1 MSQVTITGGEKNQ
14 SHHYESSSYWNKLIN
29 FPNPEFFMKVT
40 LLVFLF
46 ISFVF
51 LFSLSGR
58 IRDPLL
64 FISTLNTLTT
74 TKCPAD
80 TTVEI
85 VVENHEYA
93 TNISHV
99 VFGIGGSTK
108 TWANRSHYA
117 ELWWKPNVT
126 RGYVWLEK
134 KPNGTWPENSV
145 PYRVSEDV
153 TKRFKYGSMSA
164 NRIARIV
171 LESYRLGLKNVR
183 WFVMGDD
190 DTVFFTENLVTV
202 LAKYDHN
209 QMYYIGGNSE
219 SVEQDVTHSYTMGYG
234 GAGFAIS
241 YPLAEQLVK
250 VLDGCIDRYSY
261 MWGSDQ
267 RVGACMNEIGV
278 PLTKELG
285 FHQVD
290 IHGDPYGLLA
300 AHPVAPLVSLH
311 HLDYVN
317 PIFPTSTSQIDS
329 LEVLMG
335 AYKLDPGRTLQQSF
349 CWEIKKCMYFSNSFY
364 HDWQRNWSVSVSWGN
379 WSVSVSWGYTV
390 QLYLW
395 FAGDDLL
402 RTAFQTFLTWG
413 SWRNDTFTYN
423 TRPMSSEPC
432 ERPLVYFLDNVNND
446 SEVGENYET
455 FISYKRFVA
464 EPWRKEC
471 NRTNF
476 RSALALQTINIT
488 ASRMDPGMW
497 SKAPQRQ
504 CCEITTP
511 YNGVDNNVIQIRIK
525 SCSFEEGFSL
535 PR

>member
-1 MSQVTITGGEKNQ
+1 MSQFTVAGGEKNQ
-14 SHHYESSSYWNKLIN
+14 SHYFETSNWNKLMN

-51 LFSLSGR
+51 LFSISGW

-74 TKCPAD
+74 TKCPD
-80 TTVEI
+80 TTVKI
-85 VVENHEYA
+85 VVENHEYK

-126 RGYVWLEK
+126 RGYVWLDET
-134 KPNGTWPENSV
+134 PNGTGPENSL
-145 PYRVSEDV
+145 PYRVSDDV
-153 TKRFKYGSMSA
+153 SKRFKYGSMSA

-219 SVEQDVTHSYTMGYG
+219 SVEQDINHSYTMGYG

-311 HLDYVN
+311 HLDYLN

-329 LEVLMG
+329 LERLMD
-335 AYKLDPGRTLQQSF
+335 AYKMDPGRTLQQ
-349 CWEIKKCMYFSNSFY
+349 SFY
-364 HDWQRNWSVSVSWGN
+364 HDWQRNWSLA
-379 WSVSVSWGYTV
+379 VSWGYTV
-390 QLYLW
+390 QIYPW
-395 FAGDDLL
+395 FVGDDLL

-413 SWRNDTFTYN
+413 SWRNGTFTFN

-432 ERPLVYFLDNVNND
+432 ERPLVYFLNNVNNG
-446 SEVGENYET
+446 SEIGENHET
-455 FISYKRFVA
+455 FTSYKRFVY
-464 EPWRKEC
+464 EPWRSEC
-471 NRTNF
+471 NRTDF

-488 ASRMDPGMW
+488 ASRMDPGTW

-511 YNGVDNNVIQIRIK
+511 YDGVDNNVIQIRIK
-525 SCSFEEGFSL
+525 SCSFGEGFSL

>member
-1 MSQVTITGGEKNQ
+1 MSQITICGGEKKQ
-14 SHHYESSSYWNKLIN
+14 THYIETSTSYWNKLIN
-29 FPNPEFFMKVT
+29 FPNPDFFMKLT
-40 LLVFLF
+40 FLLFLF
-46 ISFVF
+46 VSFAF
-51 LFSLSGR
+51 LFFLSGW

-74 TKCPAD
+74 TKCPE
-80 TTVEI
+80 TTMKI
-85 VVENHEYA
+85 VVENQEYK
-93 TNISHV
+93 TNISHL
-99 VFGIGGSTK
+99 VFGIGGSAA
-108 TWANRSHYA
+108 TWESRKHYA

-126 RGYVWLEK
+126 RGYVWLDEE
-134 KPNGTWPENSV
+134 PNGTWPENSL
-145 PYRVSEDV
+145 PYQVSEDV
-153 TKRFKYGSMSA
+153 SESFKYGTISA

-171 LESYRLGLKNVR
+171 LETYRLGLENVR

-190 DTVFFTENLVTV
+190 DTVFFTDNLVTV

-209 QMYYIGGNSE
+209 QMYYIGMNSE

-241 YPLAEQLVK
+241 YPLAKILVK
-250 VLDGCIDRYSY
+250 VLDGCIERYSY
-261 MWGSDQ
+261 LYGSDE

-317 PIFPTSTSQIDS
+317 PIFPTNTSQIDS
-329 LEVLMG
+329 LKRLMG
-335 AYKLDPGRTLQQSF
+335 AYKMDPGRTLQQSF
-349 CWEIKKCMYFSNSFY
+349 Y
-364 HDWQRNWSVSVSWGN
+364 HDWRRN

-390 QLYLW
+390 QIYPW
-395 FAGDDLL
+395 YVQDHLL
-402 RTAFQTFLTWG
+402 RTSFQTFLTFG
-413 SWRNDTFTYN
+413 SWSAETFTFN

-432 ERPLVYFLDNVNND
+432 ERPLVYFLDNVNNAN
-446 SEVGENYET
+446 EVGENYET
-455 FISYKRFVA
+455 FTSYKRFVA
-464 EPWRKEC
+464 EPWKDEC
-471 NRTNF
+471 NRTDF
-476 RSALALQTINIT
+476 RSALALHTINIT
-488 ASRMDPGMW
+488 APRMDPGMW

-511 YNGVDNNVIQIRIK
+511 FDGVANSSVHISIK
-525 SCSFEEGFSL
+525 SCSFDESFSL